1 MLRRC
6 MFKHFLKISE
16 TYHISEMLR
25 TDVHGGCARASHG
38 AAGLPEQKSVRLQ
51 HLQSIAETSALNAL
65 VHPCP

>member
-1 MLRRC
+1 
-6 MFKHFLKISE
+6 
-16 TYHISEMLR
+16 MLR

-51 HLQSIAETSALNAL
+51 HLQSIAATSALNAL